1 MIYGSD
7 EASIE
12 EFIEINDEMDAKSWF
27 IKHLFSGNKVFKHP
41 LDFNTTKFII
51 Y

>member
-27 IKHLFSGNKVFKHP
+27 IKHLFSGNKVFKHA
-41 LDFNTTKFII
+41 LNRLFVTKKIS
-51 Y
+51 